1 MARTTSAKSKSTST
15 ANKKGCTLNI
25 KPKILAENLN
35 LLNAAVSSNKQ
46 GIDRLKIEV
55 GNGQSIFSV
64 GGDIGVE
71 IRHKATKTLNS
82 KPVQVSCRQIKSLA
96 SNLDSSNQKLTL
108 REEQVTISNQKGTY
122 QHSLVTYFDVIPQDN
137 SEYTPLMEVEATKFK
152 QALDKVIPFLNS
164 DSKEITSGVCL
175 QIESAN
181 SADSLLTEDTDREKL
196 QLTLVGLSEPGM
208 GKVTITVDSVE
219 TNQLNSTEDVMVILP
234 KKAATFIASY
244 AQDFILSVA
253 DKSVR
258 FEWANVR
265 CNVQTL
271 KGKYPDLD
279 RIEQSVAGN
288 DVEIEFNKND
298 LASALKRHQV
308 VSSEIEFKVEEENC
322 QLSQSTETGSG
333 AENIYCSNDSTET
346 IKLNLLI
353 DYVIKVLT
361 SVESQTVMFKLNLEP
376 DEDKGEPSNNVLIKD
391 KDATYCLSQLIAEG

>member
-96 SNLDSSNQKLTL
+96 GNLDSSNQKLTL

-122 QHSLVTYFDVIPQDN
+122 QHSLVTYKDVIPQDN

-152 QALDKVIPFLNS
+152 QALNKVIPFLDS

-181 SADSLLTEDTDREKL
+181 SGETEDTDREKL
-196 QLTLVGLSEPGM
+196 QLTLVGLSRPGM

-219 TNQLNSTEDVMVILP
+219 TNQLNSQEDVMVILP

-279 RIEQSVAGN
+279 RIEQSIAGN
-288 DVEIEFNKND
+288 DVEIEFNKSD

-308 VSSEIEFKVEEENC
+308 MSSEIEFKVEAENC

-346 IKLNLLI
+346 IKLNLLS
-353 DYVIKVLT
+353 DYLIKVIT

-376 DEDKGEPSNNVLIKD
+376 DEGEDEPSNNVLIND
-391 KDATYCLSQLIAEG
+391 KDATYCLTQLIADG